1 MARERL
7 PVSCPQQV
15 RDERSRLFSSREN
28 MLVLDIFFEA
38 LNYETVEQKKAY
50 EVSEL
55 LGMCTVPGEPLAR
68 GGLNRWL

>member
-1 MARERL
+1 
-7 PVSCPQQV
+7 
-15 RDERSRLFSSREN
+15 

-68 GGLNRWL
+68 RGLNRWL

>member
-1 MARERL
+1 
-7 PVSCPQQV
+7 
-15 RDERSRLFSSREN
+15 

-55 LGMCTVPGEPLAR
+55 LGVCACACMRAHESGEAWA
-68 GGLNRWL
+68 GQVAVS